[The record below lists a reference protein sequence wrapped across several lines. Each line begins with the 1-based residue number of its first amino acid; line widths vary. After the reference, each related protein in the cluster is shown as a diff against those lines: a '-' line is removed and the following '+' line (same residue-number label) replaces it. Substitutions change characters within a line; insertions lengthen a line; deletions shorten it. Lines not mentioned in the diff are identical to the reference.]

1 MRCLVTEAVVLHIPA
16 RLIHTPWSF
25 RVKCSYN
32 IGELFL
38 PMRCLVTEAVVLHI
52 PARLIHTPCKILSHF
67 PVTLRP
73 HSPGY
78 QDCVQTLHK
87 VPLIGETDSKV
98 LQVLPCCDDLS

>member
-1 MRCLVTEAVVLHIPA
+1 MRGLVTEAVV
-16 RLIHTPWSF
+16 IHS
-25 RVKCSYN
+25 
-32 IGELFL
+32 
-38 PMRCLVTEAVVLHI
+38 
-52 PARLIHTPCKILSHF
+52 PARLIHTPCKILMQTVKLELYSAINTKTTNLSHF

-73 HSPGY
+73 HSPWY